1 MKGPETILLIEIKF
15 GKFKNFS
22 FPTSH
27 AVASSFFRVSL
38 PHPITFPRFPTD
50 ANPNPI
56 GKLLTVIKSLG
67 KTTSLPL
74 KYSGVADCESFQA
87 GNDRKRGPD
96 KGIHP
101 RRGEKA
107 QEGEEVRRV
116 TKEKGLGATTRDCKQ
131 CNGPRGEHG
140 WGEEK

>member
-1 MKGPETILLIEIKF
+1 MKGPETILLMEIKF

-27 AVASSFFRVSL
+27 KVPSSFLGISL
-38 PHPITFPRFPTD
+38 PQPITFPRFPTD

-56 GKLLTVIKSLG
+56 GKFLTLSKSLG

-87 GNDRKRGPD
+87 GKQRKSGPE

-107 QEGEEVRRV
+107 EEGEVRRGA
-116 TKEKGLGATTRDCKQ
+116 KEKGLGAATKDCKE
-131 CNGPRGEHG
+131 CNGLRGGHG